1 MDPRQRPTL
10 DRRLGVFKALAWG
23 LVALLVL
30 IYAWLQLVRHGEFKQ
45 LALQQAVKV
54 RPIAAPR
61 GLVLD
66 RNGHRLVDNRRAL
79 HLVVQREDLP
89 ARPEV
94 VEALAQALE
103 LDPAA
108 LARKIQIYRTA
119 GKGRPLVLKE
129 NLDEAGIALA
139 ERVRARFPFLS
150 VEVAPRRVY
159 LGDELAGHALG
170 YVGEVDEELMKAK
183 PGLFR
188 LGETIGKE
196 GFEASGNDR
205 LKGVDG
211 QKRILVDQLGTEVA
225 NFGQEDATAG
235 RSLFLTLD
243 AGLQKIMQ
251 EAYGEEAGAAV
262 VLDLR
267 DGGILAMYSSPS
279 YDPNLFLN
287 RLSQDMVDR
296 YLNNPTRPM
305 VNRAIQ
311 GIYAPGSTFKLLVAL
326 AALEKGIATPQT
338 AVYCAGKK
346 NYYGRDFRCD
356 KPTGHGSLS
365 MVQAIAQSCDVYFY
379 ELASRMDIDD
389 IYATAEKYGL
399 TERTGIDLPREKRT
413 RIPSRAWKR
422 KAVPKDPKWYAG
434 ETISVGIGQGAVGVT
449 PIGLARFYALL
460 GTRGKLVT
468 PHLFY
473 GFRGDQTNA
482 LEPAAPPPFK
492 DTPLDPKH
500 WAVLD
505 EGLREVVQ
513 GGTAGANPF
522 IREIAKLIPFSGKT
536 GTAQVATFVDKAHY
550 ARQAK
555 KFKDHALF
563 AGYAPADRPQIAFA
577 VVVENAGFGSTAAA
591 PIAAKLVKYWF
602 MDRLSNP
609 LPPPRGR
616 MVDPFAPAATPA
628 APAAEGAE

>member
-1 MDPRQRPTL
+1 MDPRQRPL
-10 DRRLGVFKALAWG
+10 LRRRLGVFKAMAWS
-23 LVALLVL
+23 LVALLL
-30 IYAWLQLVRHGEFKQ
+30 IVYAWLQLVRHGEFRQ
-45 LALQQAVKV
+45 LALQQAVKM
-54 RPIAAPR
+54 RPIPAPR

-66 RNGHRLVDNRRAL
+66 RNGNRLVDNRRAL
-79 HLVVQREDLP
+79 HLVIQREDLP
-89 ARPEV
+89 TKSEV
-94 VEALAQALE
+94 VGSLAQALAV
-103 LDPAA
+103 DPES
-108 LARKIQIYRTA
+108 LARKIQSYRSA

-139 ERVRARFPFLS
+139 ERIRARFPFLG

-159 LGDELAGHALG
+159 LGDELAGHVLG

-183 PGLFR
+183 PGVFR

-196 GFEASGNDR
+196 GFEASGNER

-225 NFGQEDATAG
+225 NFGQVDAVPG

-243 AGLQKIMQ
+243 AGLQKVAQ
-251 EAYGEEAGAAV
+251 DALGQEAGAVV

-267 DGGILAMYSSPS
+267 DGGVLAMYSSPS

-296 YLNNPTRPM
+296 YLANNLTRPM

-338 AVYCAGKK
+338 AIFCGGKK
-346 NYYGRDFRCD
+346 NFYGRDFRCD
-356 KPTGHGSLS
+356 KATGHGTLN
-365 MVQAIAQSCDVYFY
+365 MIQAIAQSCDVYFY

-399 TERTGIDLPREKRT
+399 TERTGIDLPQEKRS

-422 KAVPKDPKWYAG
+422 KASPRDPKWYGG

-449 PIGLARFYALL
+449 PMGLARFYALL
-460 GTRGKLVT
+460 ATKGKLLT

-473 GFRGDQTNA
+473 GYRDDQNNA
-482 LEPAAPPPFK
+482 LEPVAVPPPK
-492 DTPLDPKH
+492 DTPLDPKL

-513 GGTAGANPF
+513 NGTAAANPF
-522 IREIAKLIPFSGKT
+522 VREIAKEIPFSGKT

-555 KFKDHALF
+555 SLKDHALF
-563 AGYAPADRPQIAFA
+563 AGYAPCERPQIAFA
-577 VVVENAGFGSTAAA
+577 VVVENAGFGSTSAA
-591 PIAAKLVKYWF
+591 PIAAKLVKYWCV
-602 MDRLSNP
+602 DRLVNP
-609 LPPPRGR
+609 LPPPRGKL
-616 MVDPFAPAATPA
+616 VDPFAPQQAE
-628 APAAEGAE
+628 APE

>member
-1 MDPRQRPTL
+1 M
-10 DRRLGVFKALAWG
+10 AWS
-23 LVALLVL
+23 LVAVLVMV
-30 IYAWLQLVRHGEFKQ
+30 YAWLQLVRHGEFRQ
-45 LALQQAVKV
+45 LALQQAVKI
-54 RPIAAPR
+54 RPIPAPR

-66 RNGHRLVDNRRAL
+66 RNGNRLVDNRRAL
-79 HLVVQREDLP
+79 HLVIQREDLP
-89 ARPEV
+89 AKFEV
-94 VEALAQALE
+94 VAALAMALE
-103 LDPAA
+103 VDADA
-108 LARKIQIYRTA
+108 LARKIQSYRLA

-139 ERVRARFPFLS
+139 ERVRSRFPFLS

-159 LGDELAGHALG
+159 LGDELAGHVLG

-183 PGLFR
+183 PGVFR

-196 GFEASGNDR
+196 GFEASGNER

-225 NFGQEDATAG
+225 NFGQVDAVAG

-243 AGLQKIMQ
+243 AGLQKVAQDAM
-251 EAYGEEAGAAV
+251 GEEAGAVV

-267 DGGILAMYSSPS
+267 DGGVLAMYSSPS

-296 YLNNPTRPM
+296 YLANNLTRPM

-311 GIYAPGSTFKLLVAL
+311 GIYAPGSTFKLLVAI

-338 AVYCAGKK
+338 AIFCGGKK
-346 NYYGRDFRCD
+346 NFYGRDFRCD
-356 KPTGHGSLS
+356 KASGHGTLN
-365 MVQAIAQSCDVYFY
+365 MIQAIAQSCDVYFY
-379 ELASRMDIDD
+379 ELASRLDIDD
-389 IYATAEKYGL
+389 IYETAEKYGL
-399 TERTGIDLPREKRT
+399 TERTGIDLPQEKRT

-422 KAVPKDPKWYAG
+422 KTYPRDPKWYGG

-449 PIGLARFYALL
+449 PLGLARFYALL
-460 GTRGKLVT
+460 ATRGKLLT

-473 GFRGDQTNA
+473 GYRDDQSNA
-482 LEPAAPPPFK
+482 MEPTAPPPFK

-505 EGLREVVQ
+505 EGLQEVVQ
-513 GGTAGANPF
+513 SGTAATNPF
-522 IREIAKLIPFSGKT
+522 VREIARAIPFSGKT

-555 KFKDHALF
+555 SLKDHALF
-563 AGYAPADRPQIAFA
+563 AGYAPRDHPQIAFA

-591 PIAAKLVKYWF
+591 PVAAKIVKYWF
-602 MDRLSNP
+602 QDRLANP
-609 LPPPRGR
+609 LPAPRGKL
-616 MVDPFAPAATPA
+616 VDPFAPQQPG
-628 APAAEGAE
+628 AP

>member
-1 MDPRQRPTL
+1 MDPRQRPL
-10 DRRLGVFKALAWG
+10 LHRRLGVFKAFAWC
-23 LVALLVL
+23 LVASLVL
-30 IYAWLQLVRHGEFKQ
+30 VYAWLQLVRHGEFKQ
-45 LALQQAVKV
+45 LAMQQAVKV

-79 HLVVQREDLP
+79 HLVIQREDLP
-89 ARPEV
+89 TRPEV
-94 VEALAQALE
+94 VEALALALE

-108 LARKIQIYRTA
+108 LARKIQSYRIA

-139 ERVRARFPFLS
+139 ERVRARHPFLS
-150 VEVAPRRVY
+150 VDVAPRRVY
-159 LGDELAGHALG
+159 LGDELAGHVLG

-183 PGLFR
+183 PGVFR

-196 GFEASGNDR
+196 GFEASGNDK

-225 NFGQEDATAG
+225 NFGQADAAPG

-243 AGLQKIMQ
+243 AGLQKVLQ
-251 EAYGEEAGAAV
+251 DAYGEEAGAAV

-287 RLSQDMVDR
+287 RLSQEMVDR

-305 VNRAIQ
+305 LNRAIQ

-356 KPTGHGSLS
+356 KLSGHGTLA

-379 ELASRMDIDD
+379 ELASRMDVDD
-389 IYATAEKYGL
+389 IHATAEKYGL
-399 TERTGIDLPREKRT
+399 TDRTGVDLPQEKRT

-434 ETISVGIGQGAVGVT
+434 ETISVGIGQGAVGTT

-460 GTRGKLVT
+460 ATRGKLLT

-473 GFRGDQTNA
+473 GFRGDQGNE
-482 LEPAAPPPFK
+482 LDPAPVASPK

-500 WAVLD
+500 WSVLD
-505 EGLREVVQ
+505 EGLFEVVRS
-513 GGTAGANPF
+513 GTAQRSALK
-522 IREIAKLIPFSGKT
+522 EIAMAGKT
-536 GTAQVATFVDKAHY
+536 GTAQVAKFVDRAHY
-550 ARQAK
+550 LRQAK
-555 KFKDHALF
+555 HLKDHALF
-563 AGYAPADRPQIAFA
+563 AGYAPHEKPQIAFA
-577 VVVENAGFGSTAAA
+577 VVVENAGFGADMAA
-591 PIAAKLVKYWF
+591 PIAQKLVRYWF
-602 MDRLSNP
+602 IDRLKNP

-616 MVDPFAPAATPA
+616 MVDPFAPVPEV
-628 APAAEGAE
+628 AE

>member
-1 MDPRQRPTL
+1 MDPRHRPIL
-10 DRRLGVFKALAWG
+10 RRRLGVFKAMAWS

-45 LALQQAVKV
+45 LAMQQAVKI
-54 RPIAAPR
+54 RPIPAPR

-79 HLVVQREDLP
+79 HLVIQREDLP
-89 ARPEV
+89 TKPEV
-94 VEALAQALE
+94 IQVLADALE
-103 LDPAA
+103 LDPAV
-108 LARKIQIYRTA
+108 LGRKIQSYRLA

-129 NLDEAGIALA
+129 NLDELGIALA
-139 ERVRARFPFLS
+139 ERIRARFPFLS

-159 LGDELAGHALG
+159 LGDELAGHLLG
-170 YVGEVDEELMKAK
+170 YVGEVDEPLMKAK
-183 PGLFR
+183 PDFYR

-196 GFEASGNDR
+196 GFEASGNDK

-225 NFGQEDATAG
+225 NFGQQDAVTG
-235 RSLFLTLD
+235 RSLFLTID
-243 AGLQKIMQ
+243 AGLQKVAQDAMGQ
-251 EAYGEEAGAAV
+251 EAGAVV

-267 DGGILAMYSSPS
+267 DGGVLAMYSSPS

-296 YLNNPTRPM
+296 YLANNVTRPM

-326 AALEKGIATPQT
+326 TALEKGIISPQT
-338 AVYCAGKK
+338 PIYCAGKK
-346 NYYGRDFRCD
+346 NFYGRDFRCD
-356 KPTGHGSLS
+356 KPTGHGSLA

-379 ELASRMDIDD
+379 ELASRMDVDD
-389 IYATAEKYGL
+389 IYDTAEKYGL
-399 TERTGIDLPREKRT
+399 TERTGIDLPQEKRT
-413 RIPSRAWKR
+413 RIPSRAWKK
-422 KAVPKDPKWYAG
+422 KAAPKDPKWYAG

-449 PIGLARFYALL
+449 PLGLARFYALL
-460 GTRGKLVT
+460 ATKGKIIT

-473 GFRGDQTNA
+473 GFRDDVKNS
-482 LEPAAPPPFK
+482 LEPAPVPPMK
-492 DTPLDPKH
+492 DTALDPKN

-505 EGLREVVQ
+505 EGLHEVVQ
-513 GGTAGANPF
+513 SGTAASNPF
-522 IREIAKLIPFSGKT
+522 IREIAKVTPFSGKT

-555 KFKDHALF
+555 KLKDHALF
-563 AGYAPADRPQIAFA
+563 AGYAPREHPQIAFV

-591 PIAAKLVKYWF
+591 PVAAKMVKYWF
-602 MDRLSNP
+602 ADRLNNP

-616 MVDPFAPAATPA
+616 MVDPFAPQQTE
-628 APAAEGAE
+628 APE

>member
-1 MDPRQRPTL
+1 M
-10 DRRLGVFKALAWG
+10 AWG
-23 LVALLVL
+23 LVALLV
-30 IYAWLQLVRHGEFKQ
+30 IVYAWLQLVRHGEFKQ

-54 RPIAAPR
+54 RPLPAPR

-66 RNGHRLVDNRRAL
+66 RNGYRLVDNRRAL
-79 HLVVQREDLP
+79 HLVIQREDLP
-89 ARPEV
+89 AKPEV
-94 VEALAQALE
+94 VTALAEALE

-108 LARKIQIYRTA
+108 LTRKIQSYRFA

-129 NLDEAGIALA
+129 NLDEAGIAIA

-159 LGDELAGHALG
+159 LGNELAGHVLG

-183 PGLFR
+183 PGVFH

-196 GFEASGNDR
+196 GFEASGNDK

-225 NFGQEDATAG
+225 NFGQIDASAG

-243 AGLQKIMQ
+243 AGLQRVAQ
-251 EAYGEEAGAAV
+251 EALGQEAGAVV

-267 DGGILAMYSSPS
+267 DGGVLAMYSSPS

-296 YLNNPTRPM
+296 YLANSLTRPM
-305 VNRAIQ
+305 VDRAIQ
-311 GIYAPGSTFKLLVAL
+311 GIYAPGSTFKLLIAL

-338 AVYCAGKK
+338 AIFCGGKK
-346 NYYGRDFRCD
+346 NFYGRDFRCD
-356 KPTGHGSLS
+356 KLTGHGTLT

-399 TERTGIDLPREKRT
+399 TERTGIDLPQEKRS
-413 RIPSRAWKR
+413 RIPSRAWKK
-422 KAVPKDPKWYAG
+422 KAFPRDPKWYAG

-449 PIGLARFYALL
+449 PLGLARFYALL
-460 GTRGKLVT
+460 ATRGKLLT

-473 GFRGDQTNA
+473 GFRGDEKSE
-482 LEPAAPPPFK
+482 LEPAPVPSPR
-492 DTPLDPKH
+492 DTGLDPRF
-500 WAVLD
+500 WATLD
-505 EGLREVVQ
+505 EGLYEVVQ
-513 GGTAGANPF
+513 GGTAAASALK
-522 IREIAKLIPFSGKT
+522 EITMVGKT
-536 GTAQVATFVDKAHY
+536 GTAQVATFVDKSHY

-555 KFKDHALF
+555 KLKDHALF
-563 AGYAPADRPQIAFA
+563 AGYAPREKPQIAFA
-577 VVVENAGFGSTAAA
+577 VVVENAGFGASSAA
-591 PIAAKLVKYWF
+591 PIAKKLVQYWF
-602 MDRLSNP
+602 LDRLTNP
-609 LPPPRGR
+609 LPPPRGKL
-616 MVDPFAPAATPA
+616 VDPFAPPTQPEV
-628 APAAEGAE
+628 PE

>member
-1 MDPRQRPTL
+1 MDPRQRPL
-10 DRRLGVFKALAWG
+10 LRRRLGVLKVMAWA

-30 IYAWLQLVRHGEFKQ
+30 VYAWLQLVRHSEFKQ
-45 LALQQAVKV
+45 LAMQQAVKV
-54 RPIAAPR
+54 RPIPAPR

-79 HLVVQREDLP
+79 HLVIQREDLP
-89 ARPEV
+89 MSVEV
-94 VEALAQALE
+94 VASLAEALA
-103 LDPAA
+103 LDPLA
-108 LARKIQIYRTA
+108 LSRKVQAYRLA

-129 NLDEAGIALA
+129 NLDEAGIAIA

-159 LGDELAGHALG
+159 LGDELAGHVLG
-170 YVGEVDEELMKAK
+170 YVGEVDEELMKAR
-183 PGLFR
+183 PGFYH

-196 GFEASGNDR
+196 GFEASGNDK

-211 QKRILVDQLGTEVA
+211 QKRILVDQLGAEVA
-225 NFGQEDATAG
+225 NFGQADAYAG

-243 AGLQKIMQ
+243 AGLQRVAQ
-251 EAYGEEAGAAV
+251 DALGQEAGAVV

-267 DGGILAMYSSPS
+267 DGGVLALYSNPS

-296 YLNNPTRPM
+296 YLANDLTRPM

-326 AALEKGIATPQT
+326 AALEKGIVTPQT
-338 AVYCAGKK
+338 PIYCAGKK
-346 NYYGRDFRCD
+346 NFYGRDFRCD
-356 KPTGHGSLS
+356 KPTGHGTLS

-379 ELASRMDIDD
+379 EVASRMDIDD
-389 IYATAEKYGL
+389 LYATAEKYGL
-399 TERTGIDLPREKRT
+399 TERTGIDLPQEKRT

-422 KAVPKDPKWYAG
+422 KASPRDPKWYAG

-449 PIGLARFYALL
+449 PIGLARFYAMLA
-460 GTRGKLVT
+460 TRGKVLT

-473 GFRGDQTNA
+473 GFRDDQSNEVAT
-482 LEPAAPPPFK
+482 APVQPPK
-492 DTPLDPKH
+492 DTTLDPRI

-505 EGLREVVQ
+505 EGLYEVVK
-513 GGTAGANPF
+513 GGTAAASALK
-522 IREIAKLIPFSGKT
+522 EITMVGKT
-536 GTAQVATFVDKAHY
+536 GTAQVATFVDKSHY

-555 KFKDHALF
+555 KLKDHALF
-563 AGYAPADRPQIAFA
+563 AGYAPREHPQIAFV
-577 VVVENAGFGSTAAA
+577 VVVENAGFGASSAA
-591 PIAAKLVKYWF
+591 PIAKKLVQYWF
-602 MDRLSNP
+602 LDRPQNP

-616 MVDPFAPAATPA
+616 MVDPFAPQQGE
-628 APAAEGAE
+628 APE

>member
-1 MDPRQRPTL
+1 MDPRERPYL
-10 DRRLGVFKALAWG
+10 DRRLGVFKALAWS
-23 LVALLVL
+23 LVAVLVM

-45 LALQQAVKV
+45 LAVQQAVKV

-79 HLVVQREDLP
+79 HLVIQREDLP
-89 ARPEV
+89 TRPDV
-94 VEALAQALE
+94 VDALAVALE
-103 LDPAA
+103 LDPIT

-129 NLDEAGIALA
+129 NLDEASIALA
-139 ERVRARFPFLS
+139 ERVRARFSFLS
-150 VEVAPRRVY
+150 VDVAPRRVY
-159 LGDELAGHALG
+159 LGDELAGHVLG

-235 RSLFLTLD
+235 HSLILTLD
-243 AGLQKIMQ
+243 AGLQKVMQ
-251 EAYGEEAGAAV
+251 DAYGEEAGAAV

-305 VNRAIQ
+305 VNRATQ

-326 AALEKGIATPQT
+326 AGLEKGVFTPQT
-338 AVYCAGKK
+338 VVYCAGKK

-379 ELASRMDIDD
+379 ELASRLDVDD

-399 TERTGIDLPREKRT
+399 TERTGIDLPQEKRT

-422 KAVPKDPKWYAG
+422 KASPKDPKWYAG

-460 GTRGKLVT
+460 ATRGKLVT
-468 PHLFY
+468 PHLFN
-473 GFRGDQTNA
+473 GFRDDQTNG
-482 LEPAAPPPFK
+482 LELVPPPPFK

-505 EGLREVVQ
+505 EGLFEVVRS
-513 GGTAGANPF
+513 GTAAASALK
-522 IREIAKLIPFSGKT
+522 EITMVGKT
-536 GTAQVATFVDKAHY
+536 GTAQVATFVDRAHY
-550 ARQAK
+550 VRQAK
-555 KFKDHALF
+555 YLKDHALF
-563 AGYAPADRPQIAFA
+563 AGYAPHEKPQIAFA
-577 VVVENAGFGSTAAA
+577 VVVENAGFGASSAA
-591 PIAAKLVKYWF
+591 PIAKKLVQYWF
-602 MDRLSNP
+602 VDRLSNP

-616 MVDPFAPAATPA
+616 MVDPFAPAAPA
-628 APAAEGAE
+628 APAPPAEPQGAE

>member
-1 MDPRQRPTL
+1 M
-10 DRRLGVFKALAWG
+10 AWA
-23 LVALLVL
+23 LVALLILV
-30 IYAWLQLVRHGEFKQ
+30 YAWLQLVRHSEFKQ
-45 LALQQAVKV
+45 LAMQQAVKV
-54 RPIAAPR
+54 RPIPAPR

-79 HLVVQREDLP
+79 HLVIQREDLP
-89 ARPEV
+89 TSVEV
-94 VEALAQALE
+94 VASLAEALA
-103 LDPAA
+103 LDPLA
-108 LARKIQIYRTA
+108 LSRKVQTYRLA
-119 GKGRPLVLKE
+119 GKGRPLVLEE
-129 NLDEAGIALA
+129 NLDEAGIAIA

-159 LGDELAGHALG
+159 LGDELAGHVLG
-170 YVGEVDEELMKAK
+170 YVGEVDEELMKAR
-183 PGLFR
+183 PSFYH

-196 GFEASGNDR
+196 GFEASGNDK

-225 NFGQEDATAG
+225 NFGQADATAG

-243 AGLQKIMQ
+243 AGLQRV
-251 EAYGEEAGAAV
+251 AADALGEDAGAVV

-267 DGGILAMYSSPS
+267 DGGVLALYSSPS

-296 YLNNPTRPM
+296 YLANNLTRPM

-326 AALEKGIATPQT
+326 AALEKGVVTPQT
-338 AVYCAGKK
+338 AIYCAGKK
-346 NYYGRDFRCD
+346 NFYGRDFRCD
-356 KPTGHGSLS
+356 KPTGHGTLS

-389 IYATAEKYGL
+389 LYATAEKYGL
-399 TERTGIDLPREKRT
+399 TERTGIDLPQEKRT

-422 KAVPKDPKWYAG
+422 KASPRDPKWYAG

-449 PIGLARFYALL
+449 PIGLARFYAMLA
-460 GTRGKLVT
+460 TKGKVLT

-473 GFRGDQTNA
+473 GFRDDQSNEVETA
-482 LEPAAPPPFK
+482 PVPPPK
-492 DTPLDPKH
+492 DTALDPRI

-505 EGLREVVQ
+505 EGLYEVVK
-513 GGTAGANPF
+513 GGTAAASALK
-522 IREIAKLIPFSGKT
+522 EITMVGKT

-555 KFKDHALF
+555 KLKDHALF
-563 AGYAPADRPQIAFA
+563 AGYAPREHPQIAFV
-577 VVVENAGFGSTAAA
+577 VVVENAGFGASSAA
-591 PIAAKLVKYWF
+591 PIAKKLVQYWF
-602 MDRLSNP
+602 LDRPQNP

-616 MVDPFAPAATPA
+616 MVDPFAPQQVE
-628 APAAEGAE
+628 APE

>member
-1 MDPRQRPTL
+1 MDPRQRPIFR
-10 DRRLGVFKALAWG
+10 RRLGVLKGMAWG
-23 LVALLVL
+23 LVGILVA
-30 IYAWLQLVRHGEFKQ
+30 IYGWLQLVRQGEFKQ
-45 LALQQAVKV
+45 LAMQQAVKI
-54 RPIAAPR
+54 RPIPAPR

-66 RNGHRLVDNRRAL
+66 RNGYRLVDNRRAL
-79 HLVVQREDLP
+79 HLVIQREDLP
-89 ARPEV
+89 TDAQV
-94 VEALAQALE
+94 VASLAAALTF
-103 LDPAA
+103 DPAA
-108 LARKIQIYRTA
+108 LARKIQSYRMA

-129 NLDEAGIALA
+129 NLDDAGIALA
-139 ERVRARFPFLS
+139 ERVRSRFPFLS

-159 LGDELAGHALG
+159 LGDELAGHVLG
-170 YVGEVDEELMKAK
+170 YVGEVDEELMRAK
-183 PGLFR
+183 PGLFH

-196 GFEASGNDR
+196 GFEASGNDK

-225 NFGQEDATAG
+225 SFGQVDAIPG

-243 AGLQKIMQ
+243 AGLQKVAQ
-251 EAYGEEAGAAV
+251 DAFGEEAGAVV

-267 DGGILAMYSSPS
+267 DGGVLAMYSSPS

-296 YLNNPTRPM
+296 YLANSLTRPM
-305 VNRAIQ
+305 VNRPIQ

-326 AALEKGIATPQT
+326 AALEKGVVTPQT
-338 AVYCAGKK
+338 PIYCAGKK
-346 NYYGRDFRCD
+346 NFYGRDFRCD
-356 KPTGHGSLS
+356 KPTGHGMLT

-379 ELASRMDIDD
+379 ELASRLDIDD

-399 TERTGIDLPREKRT
+399 TERTGIDLPHEKRT

-422 KAVPKDPKWYAG
+422 KASPRDPKWYAG

-449 PIGLARFYALL
+449 PLGLARFYALL
-460 GTRGKLVT
+460 ATRGKLLT

-473 GFRGDQTNA
+473 GFRNDQTNA
-482 LEPAAPPPFK
+482 LEPSPVAAPK
-492 DTPLDPKH
+492 DTGLDPRH

-505 EGLREVVQ
+505 EGLYEVVQ
-513 GGTAGANPF
+513 GGTAAANPF
-522 IREIAKLIPFSGKT
+522 VREIAKETPFVGKT

-550 ARQAK
+550 ARQAREL
-555 KFKDHALF
+555 KDHALF
-563 AGYAPADRPQIAFA
+563 AGYAPRDNPQIAFA

-602 MDRLSNP
+602 ADRLKEP
-609 LPPPRGR
+609 LPPPRGK
-616 MVDPFAPAATPA
+616 MVDPFAPQQTE
-628 APAAEGAE
+628 APE

>member
-1 MDPRQRPTL
+1 MDPRQRPQL
-10 DRRLGVFKALAWG
+10 HRRLKVLQVMAWG
-23 LVALLVL
+23 LVALLVTV
-30 IYAWLQLVRHGEFKQ
+30 YAWLQLVRHGEFRQ

-54 RPIAAPR
+54 RPLPAPR

-66 RNGHRLVDNRRAL
+66 RNGYRLVDNRRAL
-79 HLVVQREDLP
+79 HLVIQREDLP
-89 ARPEV
+89 AKSDV
-94 VEALAQALE
+94 IVALAEALE

-108 LARKIQIYRTA
+108 LARKIQSYRLA

-129 NLDEAGIALA
+129 NLDEAGIAVA
-139 ERVRARFPFLS
+139 ERVRARYPFLS

-159 LGDELAGHALG
+159 LGDELAGHVLG
-170 YVGEVDEELMKAK
+170 YVGEVDEELMKAR
-183 PGLFR
+183 PGTFH

-205 LKGVDG
+205 LKGGDG

-225 NFGQEDATAG
+225 NFGQVDAVPG

-243 AGLQKIMQ
+243 AGLQKVAQ
-251 EAYGEEAGAAV
+251 EALGGEAGAVV

-267 DGGILAMYSSPS
+267 DGGVLALYSSPS

-296 YLNNPTRPM
+296 YLANNLTRPM
-305 VNRAIQ
+305 VDRAIQ
-311 GIYAPGSTFKLLVAL
+311 GIYAPGSTFKLLIAL
-326 AALEKGIATPQT
+326 TALEKGVITPQT
-338 AVYCAGKK
+338 QVYCAGKK
-346 NYYGRDFRCD
+346 NFYGRDFRCD

-365 MVQAIAQSCDVYFY
+365 LVQAIAQSCDVYFY
-379 ELASRMDIDD
+379 EVASRLDIDD

-399 TERTGIDLPREKRT
+399 TERTGIDLPQEKRS

-422 KAVPKDPKWYAG
+422 KASPRDPKWYAG

-460 GTRGKLVT
+460 ATRGKLLT

-473 GFRGDQTNA
+473 GFRGDQKSE
-482 LEPAAPPPFK
+482 LEPAPVAPPK
-492 DTPLDPKH
+492 ETGLDPKI

-505 EGLREVVQ
+505 EGLYEVVK
-513 GGTAGANPF
+513 GGTAAASALP
-522 IREIAKLIPFSGKT
+522 EITMVGKT
-536 GTAQVATFVDKAHY
+536 GTAQVATFVDKSHY

-555 KFKDHALF
+555 KLKDHALF
-563 AGYAPADRPQIAFA
+563 AGYAPREKPQIAFA
-577 VVVENAGFGSTAAA
+577 VVVENAGFGASSAA
-591 PIAAKLVKYWF
+591 PIAKKLVQYWF
-602 MDRLSNP
+602 LDRLAHP
-609 LPPPRGR
+609 LPPPRGKL
-616 MVDPFAPAATPA
+616 VDPFAPPVQAE
-628 APAAEGAE
+628 APE

>member
-1 MDPRQRPTL
+1 MDPRHRPVL
-10 DRRLGVFKALAWG
+10 RRRLGVFRGLTWC

-30 IYAWLQLVRHGEFKQ
+30 IYAWLQLVRHSEFKS
-45 LALQQAVKV
+45 LAMQQAVKV
-54 RPIAAPR
+54 RPIPAPR

-89 ARPEV
+89 TKPEV
-94 VEALAQALE
+94 IASLAAALE

-108 LARKIQIYRTA
+108 LTRKIQSYRFA

-129 NLDEAGIALA
+129 NLDEAGIAIA
-139 ERVRARFPFLS
+139 ERIRARYPFLS

-159 LGDELAGHALG
+159 LGDELAGHVLG
-170 YVGEVDEELMKAK
+170 YVGEVDELMMKVK
-183 PGLFR
+183 PDLYR

-196 GFEASGNDR
+196 GFEASGNDK

-225 NFGQEDATAG
+225 NFGQNDAVTG

-243 AGLQKIMQ
+243 AGLQKVAQDAM
-251 EAYGEEAGAAV
+251 GEESGAVV

-267 DGGILAMYSSPS
+267 DGGVLALYSSPS

-296 YLNNPTRPM
+296 YLANSVTRPM
-305 VNRAIQ
+305 VNRATQ

-326 AALEKGIATPQT
+326 AALERGIISPQT
-338 AVYCAGKK
+338 PIYCAGKK
-346 NYYGRDFRCD
+346 NFYGRDYRCD

-365 MVQAIAQSCDVYFY
+365 MIQAIAQSCDVYFY
-379 ELASRMDIDD
+379 ELASRMDVDD

-399 TERTGIDLPREKRT
+399 TERTGIDLPQEKRT
-413 RIPSRAWKR
+413 RIPSREWKR
-422 KAVPKDPKWYAG
+422 AARPKDPKWFAG

-460 GTRGKLVT
+460 ATKGKLLT

-473 GFRGDQTNA
+473 GFRDDQKNS
-482 LEPAAPPPFK
+482 LEPAPVPPMK
-492 DTPLDPKH
+492 DTPLDEKH
-500 WAVLD
+500 WAILD
-505 EGLREVVQ
+505 EGLREVVLN
-513 GGTAGANPF
+513 GTAAANPF
-522 IREIAKLIPFSGKT
+522 IREIAKGTPFSGKT

-555 KFKDHALF
+555 KLKDHALF
-563 AGYAPADRPQIAFA
+563 AGYAPQEHPQIAFA

-591 PIAAKLVKYWF
+591 PVAAKLVKYWF
-602 MDRLSNP
+602 ADRLSNP
-609 LPPPRGR
+609 IPPPRGK
-616 MVDPFAPAATPA
+616 MVDPFAPQQTQPQE
-628 APAAEGAE
+628 APE

>member
-1 MDPRQRPTL
+1 MDPRQHPLLRQ
-10 DRRLGVFKALAWG
+10 RLGVLKVLAWS

-30 IYAWLQLVRHGEFKQ
+30 VYAWLQLVRHGEYRQ

-54 RPIAAPR
+54 RPIPAPR

-79 HLVVQREDLP
+79 HLVIQREDLP
-89 ARPEV
+89 TRPEV
-94 VEALAQALE
+94 VTALAEALLV
-103 LDPAA
+103 DPQA
-108 LARKIQIYRTA
+108 LARKIQSYRLA

-129 NLDEAGIALA
+129 NLDEAGIAVA

-159 LGDELAGHALG
+159 LGDDLAGHVLG
-170 YVGEVDEELMKAK
+170 YVGEVDEELMKGK
-183 PGLFR
+183 PGVFH

-196 GFEASGNDR
+196 GYEASGNDK

-225 NFGQEDATAG
+225 NFGQIDAASG

-243 AGLQKIMQ
+243 AGLQKVAQ
-251 EAYGEEAGAAV
+251 DALGAEAGAVV

-267 DGGILAMYSSPS
+267 DGGVLALYSSPS

-296 YLNNPTRPM
+296 YLANKVTRPM
-305 VNRAIQ
+305 VNRATQ

-326 AALEKGIATPQT
+326 AALEKGIISPTTPI
-338 AVYCAGKK
+338 YCSGRK
-346 NYYGRDFRCD
+346 NFYGRDFRCD

-379 ELASRMDIDD
+379 ELASRMDVDD
-389 IYATAEKYGL
+389 IHATAEKYGL
-399 TERTGIDLPREKRT
+399 TERTGIDLPQEKRT
-413 RIPSRAWKR
+413 RIPSRAWKK
-422 KAVPKDPKWYAG
+422 KAVPRDPKWYAG

-449 PIGLARFYALL
+449 PLGLARFYALL
-460 GTRGKLVT
+460 ATKGKLLT

-473 GFRGDQTNA
+473 GFREDQSDHM
-482 LEPAAPPPFK
+482 EPAAFVPPK

-500 WAVLD
+500 WAILD
-505 EGLREVVQ
+505 EGLYEVVR
-513 GGTAGANPF
+513 GGTAAASALK
-522 IREIAKLIPFSGKT
+522 ELTMVGKT
-536 GTAQVATFVDKAHY
+536 GTAQVATFVDRAHY

-555 KFKDHALF
+555 ALKDHALF
-563 AGYAPADRPQIAFA
+563 AGYAPRENPQIAFA
-577 VVVENAGFGSTAAA
+577 VVVENAGFGASSAA
-591 PIAAKLVKYWF
+591 PIAKKLVQYWF
-602 MDRLSNP
+602 LDRLQHP
-609 LPPPRGR
+609 LPAPRGKL
-616 MVDPFAPAATPA
+616 VDPFAPQQTE
-628 APAAEGAE
+628 AAE

>member
-1 MDPRQRPTL
+1 MDPRQHPLLR
-10 DRRLGVFKALAWG
+10 RRLGALKVMAWG
-23 LVALLVL
+23 LVALLVI
-30 IYAWLQLVRHGEFKQ
+30 IYAWLQLVRHGEFTQ

-54 RPIAAPR
+54 RPIPAPR

-66 RNGHRLVDNRRAL
+66 RNGYRLVDNRRAL
-79 HLVVQREDLP
+79 HLVIQREDLP
-89 ARPEV
+89 TKPEV
-94 VEALAQALE
+94 VATLAGALD

-108 LARKIQIYRTA
+108 LTQKIQIYRLA

-129 NLDEAGIALA
+129 NLDEAGIAIA

-159 LGDELAGHALG
+159 LGDDLAGHVLG

-183 PGLFR
+183 PGVFH

-196 GFEASGNDR
+196 GFEASGNEK
-205 LKGVDG
+205 LKGADG

-225 NFGQEDATAG
+225 NFGQADASAG

-243 AGLQKIMQ
+243 AGLQKVAMD
-251 EAYGEEAGAAV
+251 AMGAEAGAVV

-267 DGGILAMYSSPS
+267 DGGVLALYSAPS

-296 YLNNPTRPM
+296 YLANNVTRPM
-305 VNRAIQ
+305 VNRATQ

-326 AALEKGIATPQT
+326 AALEKGVISPLTPI
-338 AVYCAGKK
+338 YCAGKK
-346 NYYGRDFRCD
+346 NFYGRDFRCD

-379 ELASRMDIDD
+379 ELASRLDIDD

-399 TERTGIDLPREKRT
+399 TERTGIDLPQEKRT

-422 KAVPKDPKWYAG
+422 KASPRDPKWYAG

-460 GTRGKLVT
+460 ATKGKLLT

-473 GFRGDQTNA
+473 GFRDDRSNE
-482 LEPAAPPPFK
+482 LELAPAPPSR
-492 DTPLDPKH
+492 DTPLDPRN
-500 WAVLD
+500 WAILE
-505 EGLREVVQ
+505 EGLYEVVR
-513 GGTAGANPF
+513 GGTAAASALK
-522 IREIAKLIPFSGKT
+522 EITMVGKT
-536 GTAQVATFVDKAHY
+536 GTAQVATFVDRSHY

-555 KFKDHALF
+555 NLKDHALF
-563 AGYAPADRPQIAFA
+563 AGYAPREKPQIAFV
-577 VVVENAGFGSTAAA
+577 VVVENAGFGASSAA
-591 PIAAKLVKYWF
+591 PIAKKLVQYWF
-602 MDRLSNP
+602 LDRPQNP

-616 MVDPFAPAATPA
+616 MVDPFAPQQVE
-628 APAAEGAE
+628 APE

>member
-1 MDPRQRPTL
+1 MDPRQQPL
-10 DRRLGVFKALAWG
+10 LKRRLEVLRVLAWS

-30 IYAWLQLVRHGEFKQ
+30 VYAWLQLVRHGEFHQ
-45 LALQQAVKV
+45 IALQQAVKI

-66 RNGHRLVDNRRAL
+66 RNGNRLVDNRRAL
-79 HLVVQREDLP
+79 HLVIQREDLP
-89 ARPEV
+89 DQPQV
-94 VEALAQALE
+94 VAALAEALLI
-103 LDPAA
+103 DPAA
-108 LARKIQIYRTA
+108 LTRKIQIYRQA

-129 NLDEAGIALA
+129 NLDEAGIAVA

-159 LGDELAGHALG
+159 LGDELAGHVLG

-183 PGLFR
+183 PGLFH

-196 GFEASGNDR
+196 GFEASGNER

-211 QKRILVDQLGTEVA
+211 QRRILVDQLGTEVA
-225 NFGQEDATAG
+225 NFGQVDADAG
-235 RSLFLTLD
+235 RSLYLTLD
-243 AGLQKIMQ
+243 AGLQKVAQ
-251 EAYGEEAGAAV
+251 DALGQEAGAVV

-267 DGGILAMYSSPS
+267 DGGVLALYSAPS

-296 YLNNPTRPM
+296 YLANNVTRPM
-305 VNRAIQ
+305 VNRATQ

-326 AALEKGIATPQT
+326 AALEKGVVTPQT
-338 AVYCAGKK
+338 AIFCGGRK
-346 NYYGRDFRCD
+346 NFYGRDFRCD

-379 ELASRMDIDD
+379 ELASRMDVDD
-389 IYATAEKYGL
+389 IHATAEKYGL
-399 TERTGIDLPREKRT
+399 TERTGIDLPQEKRT

-422 KAVPKDPKWYAG
+422 KAVPRDPKWYAG

-449 PIGLARFYALL
+449 PLGLARFYALL
-460 GTRGKLVT
+460 ATRGKLIT

-473 GFRGDQTNA
+473 GFRDDQNNA
-482 LEPAAPPPFK
+482 LLPEAVPSARQ
-492 DTPLDPKH
+492 TPLDPKH
-500 WAVLD
+500 WAILD
-505 EGLREVVQ
+505 EGLYEVVR
-513 GGTAGANPF
+513 GGTAVASALK
-522 IREIAKLIPFSGKT
+522 ELTMVGKT
-536 GTAQVATFVDKAHY
+536 GTAQVATFVDRSHY

-555 KFKDHALF
+555 RLKDHALF
-563 AGYAPADRPQIAFA
+563 AGYAPRENPQIAFA
-577 VVVENAGFGSTAAA
+577 VVVENAGFGASSAA
-591 PIAAKLVKYWF
+591 PIAKKLVQYWF
-602 MDRLSNP
+602 LERPLNP

-616 MVDPFAPAATPA
+616 MEDPVTPPQAEAP
-628 APAAEGAE
+628 E

>member
-1 MDPRQRPTL
+1 MT
-10 DRRLGVFKALAWG
+10 WS
-23 LVALLVL
+23 LVALLVMV
-30 IYAWLQLVRHGEFKQ
+30 YAWLQLVRHSEFKQ
-45 LALQQAVKV
+45 LAMQQAVKV

-66 RNGHRLVDNRRAL
+66 RNGNRLVDNRRAL
-79 HLVVQREDLP
+79 HLVIQREDLP
-89 ARPEV
+89 TRAEV
-94 VEALAQALE
+94 VALLADALA

-108 LARKIQIYRTA
+108 LARKVQSYRLA

-129 NLDEAGIALA
+129 NLDEAGIAVA

-159 LGDELAGHALG
+159 LGDELAGHVLG

-183 PGLFR
+183 PSVFH

-196 GFEASGNDR
+196 GFEASGNDK
-205 LKGVDG
+205 LKGLDG

-225 NFGQEDATAG
+225 NFGQVDAAAG

-243 AGLQKIMQ
+243 AGLQKVAQ
-251 EAYGEEAGAAV
+251 DALGEEAGAVV

-267 DGGILAMYSSPS
+267 DGGVLALYSSPS

-296 YLNNPTRPM
+296 YLANNLTRPM
-305 VNRAIQ
+305 VNRPIQ

-326 AALEKGIATPQT
+326 AALEKGVVTPQT
-338 AVYCAGKK
+338 VIYCAGKK
-346 NYYGRDFRCD
+346 NFYGRDFRCD
-356 KPTGHGSLS
+356 KPTGHGGLS

-379 ELASRMDIDD
+379 ELASRLDIDD

-399 TERTGIDLPREKRT
+399 TERTGIDLPQEKRT

-422 KAVPKDPKWYAG
+422 KASPRDPKWYAG

-449 PIGLARFYALL
+449 PLGLARFYALIA
-460 GTRGKLVT
+460 TKGKLLT

-473 GFRGDQTNA
+473 GYRGDQTNE
-482 LEPAAPPPFK
+482 LEPAPVPPPR
-492 DTPLDPKH
+492 DTPLDPRN
-500 WAVLD
+500 WAILD
-505 EGLREVVQ
+505 EGLYEVVR
-513 GGTAGANPF
+513 GGTAAASALKD
-522 IREIAKLIPFSGKT
+522 ITMVGKT
-536 GTAQVATFVDKAHY
+536 GTAQVATFVDRAHY
-550 ARQAK
+550 ARQGK
-555 KFKDHALF
+555 KLKDHALF
-563 AGYAPADRPQIAFA
+563 AGYAPREHPQIAFV
-577 VVVENAGFGSTAAA
+577 VVVENAGFGASSAA
-591 PIAAKLVKYWF
+591 PIAKKLVQYWF
-602 MDRLSNP
+602 LDRPRNP

-616 MVDPFAPAATPA
+616 MVDPFAPQQAE
-628 APAAEGAE
+628 APE

>member
-1 MDPRQRPTL
+1 MT
-10 DRRLGVFKALAWG
+10 WS

-30 IYAWLQLVRHGEFKQ
+30 VYAWLQLVRHGEFQQ
-45 LALQQAVKV
+45 LAMQQAVKV
-54 RPIAAPR
+54 RPIPAPR

-79 HLVVQREDLP
+79 HLVIQREDLP
-89 ARPEV
+89 TKPEV
-94 VEALAQALE
+94 VASLAEALF

-108 LARKIQIYRTA
+108 LTRKIQIYRLA

-129 NLDEAGIALA
+129 NLDEAGIAVA
-139 ERVRARFPFLS
+139 ERVRARFPFLG

-159 LGDELAGHALG
+159 LGDELAGHVLG
-170 YVGEVDEELMKAK
+170 YVGEVDEPLMKAK
-183 PGLFR
+183 PDLFH

-196 GFEASGNDR
+196 GFEASGNDK

-225 NFGQEDATAG
+225 NFGQADATAG

-243 AGLQKIMQ
+243 AGLQKVAQ
-251 EAYGEEAGAAV
+251 DAFGSEAGAVV

-267 DGGILAMYSSPS
+267 EGGVLALYSSPS

-296 YLNNPTRPM
+296 YLANNLTRPM
-305 VNRAIQ
+305 VNRATQ

-326 AALEKGIATPQT
+326 AALEKGVATAQT
-338 AVYCAGKK
+338 TIYCAGKK

-356 KPTGHGSLS
+356 KLTGHGSLA

-379 ELASRMDIDD
+379 DLAARMDVDD

-399 TERTGIDLPREKRT
+399 TERTGIDLPQEKRT

-422 KAVPKDPKWYAG
+422 KSYPRDPKWYAG

-449 PIGLARFYALL
+449 PLGLARFYALL
-460 GTRGKLVT
+460 ATKGKLLT

-473 GFRGDQTNA
+473 GFRDDQSN
-482 LEPAAPPPFK
+482 EVVPAPFPSPK
-492 DTPLDPKH
+492 DTPLDPRH
-500 WAVLD
+500 WAILD
-505 EGLREVVQ
+505 EGLFEVVNS
-513 GGTAGANPF
+513 GTATASALK
-522 IREIAKLIPFSGKT
+522 EITMVGKT
-536 GTAQVATFVDKAHY
+536 GTAQVATFVDRAHY

-555 KFKDHALF
+555 HLKDHALF
-563 AGYAPADRPQIAFA
+563 AGYAPRENPQIAF
-577 VVVENAGFGSTAAA
+577 VVVAENAGFGASSAA
-591 PIAAKLVKYWF
+591 PIAKKLVQYWF
-602 MDRLSNP
+602 LDRHQNP
-609 LPPPRGR
+609 MPPPRGK
-616 MVDPFAPAATPA
+616 MVDPFAPPTSPTPPPSEE
-628 APAAEGAE
+628 APE

>member
-1 MDPRQRPTL
+1 MDPRQRPL
-10 DRRLGVFKALAWG
+10 LRRRIGVFKALAWS
-23 LVALLVL
+23 LVAVLVL
-30 IYAWLQLVRHGEFKQ
+30 IYAWLQLVRQGEFSQ

-54 RPIAAPR
+54 RPIPAPR
-61 GLVLD
+61 GLILD

-89 ARPEV
+89 TRPEQIAALA
-94 VEALAQALE
+94 EALG
-103 LDPAA
+103 LDAAA
-108 LARKIQIYRTA
+108 LARKVQSYRQA
-119 GKGRPLVLKE
+119 GKGRPLVLRE
-129 NLDEAGIALA
+129 NLDDSGIALA

-159 LGDELAGHALG
+159 LGDELAGHVLG
-170 YVGEVDEELMKAK
+170 YVGEVDEALMKAK
-183 PGLFR
+183 PDLFR
-188 LGETIGKE
+188 LGEIIGKE

-225 NFGQEDATAG
+225 NFGQVDAVTG

-243 AGLQKIMQ
+243 AGLQKVAQ
-251 EAYGEEAGAAV
+251 DAFGVEAGAAV

-267 DGGILAMYSSPS
+267 DGGVLAMYSSPS

-296 YLNNPTRPM
+296 YLANSETKPM
-305 VNRAIQ
+305 VNRATQ

-326 AALEKGIATPQT
+326 AALEKGIISPSTPI
-338 AVYCAGKK
+338 YCAGKK

-356 KPTGHGSLS
+356 KPTGHGSLA

-379 ELASRMDIDD
+379 ELASRMDVDD
-389 IYATAEKYGL
+389 LYATAEKYGL
-399 TERTGIDLPREKRT
+399 TERTGVDLPQEKRT

-460 GTRGKLVT
+460 ATQGRLFT
-468 PHLFY
+468 PHLFF
-473 GFRGDQTNA
+473 GFRGDQTNL
-482 LEPAAPPPFK
+482 LEPAVPPPAK
-492 DTPLDPKH
+492 QLPMDSRH
-500 WAVLD
+500 WAILD
-505 EGLREVVQ
+505 EGLAEVVLS
-513 GGTAGANPF
+513 GTAGANPF
-522 IREIAKLIPFSGKT
+522 IREIAKQVSFSGKT

-555 KFKDHALF
+555 HLKDHALF
-563 AGYAPADRPQIAFA
+563 AGYAPRHNPQIAFA

-602 MDRLSNP
+602 LDRLANP

-616 MVDPFAPAATPA
+616 LVDPFAPQATEA
-628 APAAEGAE
+628 GE

>member
-1 MDPRQRPTL
+1 MDPRQRPL
-10 DRRLGVFKALAWG
+10 LRRRLGAFKVLTWG
-23 LVALLVL
+23 LVGLLVV
-30 IYAWLQLVRHGEFKQ
+30 IYAWLQLVRHSEFKQ

-79 HLVVQREDLP
+79 HLVIQREDLP
-89 ARPEV
+89 TSPEV
-94 VEALAQALE
+94 IAALAEALF

-108 LARKIQIYRTA
+108 LTRKIQSYRLA

-129 NLDEAGIALA
+129 NLDESGIALA
-139 ERVRARFPFLS
+139 ERVRARYPFLS

-159 LGDELAGHALG
+159 LGDELAGHVLG
-170 YVGEVDEELMKAK
+170 YVGEVDEPMMKAK
-183 PGLFR
+183 PDLYR

-196 GFEASGNDR
+196 GFEASGNDK

-225 NFGQEDATAG
+225 NFGQVDAAAG

-243 AGLQKIMQ
+243 AGLQKVAQ
-251 EAYGEEAGAAV
+251 DALGQEAGAVV

-267 DGGILAMYSSPS
+267 DGGVLALYSSPS

-296 YLNNPTRPM
+296 YLANNLTRPM
-305 VNRAIQ
+305 VNRPIQ

-326 AALEKGIATPQT
+326 AALEKGVVTPQT
-338 AVYCAGKK
+338 VIYCAGKK
-346 NYYGRDFRCD
+346 NFYGRDFRCD
-356 KPTGHGSLS
+356 KPTGHGGLS

-399 TERTGIDLPREKRT
+399 TERTGIDLPQEKRT

-422 KAVPKDPKWYAG
+422 KAAPKDPKWYAG

-449 PIGLARFYALL
+449 PLGLARFYALL
-460 GTRGKLVT
+460 ATRGKLLV

-473 GFRGDQTNA
+473 GFRDNQTNA
-482 LEPAAPPPFK
+482 LELATPPPAK
-492 DTPLDPKH
+492 DTPLDPKL
-500 WAVLD
+500 WAILD
-505 EGLREVVQ
+505 EGLAEVVLN
-513 GGTAGANPF
+513 GTASSNPLV
-522 IREIAKLIPFSGKT
+522 REIAKEIPFSGKT
-536 GTAQVATFVDKAHY
+536 GTAQVATFVDRAHY

-555 KFKDHALF
+555 KLKDHALF
-563 AGYAPADRPQIAFA
+563 AGYAPRDTPQIAFA
-577 VVVENAGFGSTAAA
+577 VVVENAGFGATSAA
-591 PIAAKLVKYWF
+591 PVAAKLVKYWF
-602 MDRLSNP
+602 VDRLQNP

-616 MVDPFAPAATPA
+616 MVDPFAPQQVE
-628 APAAEGAE
+628 APE

>member
-1 MDPRQRPTL
+1 MDPRERPIL
-10 DRRLGVFKALAWG
+10 RRRLGVFKVMAWG

-30 IYAWLQLVRHGEFKQ
+30 VYAWLQLVRQGEFKQ

-54 RPIAAPR
+54 RPLPAPR

-89 ARPEV
+89 AKAEV
-94 VEALAQALE
+94 VASLAEALN

-108 LARKIQIYRTA
+108 LARKVQIYRLA

-159 LGDELAGHALG
+159 LGDELAGHLLG
-170 YVGEVDEELMKAK
+170 YVGEVDEELMKSK
-183 PGLFR
+183 PGQFR

-196 GFEASGNDR
+196 GFEASGNDK

-225 NFGQEDATAG
+225 NFGQVDAVAG
-235 RSLFLTLD
+235 RSLYLTLD
-243 AGLQKIMQ
+243 AGLQKVAQ
-251 EAYGEEAGAAV
+251 DAFGEEAGAAV

-267 DGGILAMYSSPS
+267 DGGVLAMYSSPS

-296 YLNNPTRPM
+296 YLANNVTRPM

-326 AALEKGIATPQT
+326 AALEKGIISPSTPI
-338 AVYCAGKK
+338 YCAGKK

-379 ELASRMDIDD
+379 ELASRMDVDD

-399 TERTGIDLPREKRT
+399 TERTGIDLPQEKRT

-422 KAVPKDPKWYAG
+422 KASPRDPKWYAG

-449 PIGLARFYALL
+449 PIGLARFYAMLA
-460 GTRGKLVT
+460 TRGKVLT

-473 GFRGDQTNA
+473 GFRADQSNE
-482 LEPAAPPPFK
+482 LEPAPVPAPQ
-492 DTPLDPKH
+492 DTPLDAKH
-500 WAVLD
+500 WAILD
-505 EGLREVVQ
+505 EGLAEVVLS
-513 GGTAGANPF
+513 GTAGANPF
-522 IREIAKLIPFSGKT
+522 IREIAKIVPFSGKT

-555 KFKDHALF
+555 KLKDHALF
-563 AGYAPADRPQIAFA
+563 AGYAPREHPQIAFA

-602 MDRLSNP
+602 VDRLSNP
-609 LPPPRGR
+609 LPAPRGK
-616 MVDPFAPAATPA
+616 MIDPFAPEKTE
-628 APAAEGAE
+628 APE

>member
-1 MDPRQRPTL
+1 MDPRQQPLLR
-10 DRRLGVFKALAWG
+10 RRLGVFKGMAWS
-23 LVALLVL
+23 LVALLV
-30 IYAWLQLVRHGEFKQ
+30 IVYAWLQLVRHGEFKQ
-45 LALQQAVKV
+45 LAMQQAVKV
-54 RPIAAPR
+54 RPIPAPR

-79 HLVVQREDLP
+79 HLVIQREDLP
-89 ARPEV
+89 AKPEEV
-94 VEALAQALE
+94 AALAEALA

-108 LARKIQIYRTA
+108 LARKIQIYRLA

-129 NLDEAGIALA
+129 NLDEAGIAIA
-139 ERVRARFPFLS
+139 ERVRARFSFLG

-159 LGDELAGHALG
+159 LGDELAGHVLG
-170 YVGEVDEELMKAK
+170 YVGEVDEEMMMAK
-183 PGLFR
+183 PSLFR

-205 LKGVDG
+205 LKGLDG

-225 NFGQEDATAG
+225 NFGQVDAVAG
-235 RSLFLTLD
+235 RSLYLTLD
-243 AGLQKIMQ
+243 AGLQKVAQ
-251 EAYGEEAGAAV
+251 EAFGDEAGSVV

-267 DGGILAMYSSPS
+267 DGGVLALYSSPS

-296 YLNNPTRPM
+296 YLANNVTRPM
-305 VNRAIQ
+305 VNRATQ

-338 AVYCAGKK
+338 VVYCAGKK
-346 NYYGRDFRCD
+346 NFYGRDFRCD
-356 KPTGHGSLS
+356 KATGHGNLS

-379 ELASRMDIDD
+379 ELASRMDVDD
-389 IYATAEKYGL
+389 IHATAEKYGL
-399 TERTGIDLPREKRT
+399 TERTGIDLPQEKRT

-422 KAVPKDPKWYAG
+422 KASPRDPKWYAG

-449 PIGLARFYALL
+449 PIGLARFFALL
-460 GTRGKLVT
+460 ATKGKLLT

-473 GFRGDQTNA
+473 GFRGDQSNE
-482 LEPAAPPPFK
+482 LELAPVPPQK
-492 DTPLDPKH
+492 DTPLDPKI
-500 WAVLD
+500 WAILD
-505 EGLREVVQ
+505 EGLAEVVQ
-513 GGTAGANPF
+513 SGTAGANPF
-522 IREIAKLIPFSGKT
+522 IREIAKIIPFSGKT

-555 KFKDHALF
+555 KLKDHALF
-563 AGYAPADRPQIAFA
+563 AGYAPREHPQIAFA

-602 MDRLSNP
+602 VDRLANP
-609 LPPPRGR
+609 LPAPRGR
-616 MVDPFAPAATPA
+616 MVDPFAPQPPE
-628 APAAEGAE
+628 APE

>member
-1 MDPRQRPTL
+1 MDPRQRPL
-10 DRRLGVFKALAWG
+10 LRRRLGVFKVLAWS

-30 IYAWLQLVRHGEFKQ
+30 VYAWLQLVRHSEFKQ

-66 RNGHRLVDNRRAL
+66 RNGNRLVDNRRAL
-79 HLVVQREDLP
+79 HLVIQREDLP
-89 ARPEV
+89 TKTDVIASLA
-94 VEALAQALE
+94 EALT

-108 LARKIQIYRTA
+108 LAKKVQSYRLA

-139 ERVRARFPFLS
+139 ERVRARYPFLS

-159 LGDELAGHALG
+159 LGDELAGHVLG

-183 PGLFR
+183 PNLFR

-196 GFEASGNDR
+196 GFEASGNDK

-225 NFGQEDATAG
+225 NFGQADATAG

-243 AGLQKIMQ
+243 AGLQKVAQ
-251 EAYGEEAGAAV
+251 DALGEEAGAVV

-267 DGGILAMYSSPS
+267 DGGVLALYSSPS

-296 YLNNPTRPM
+296 YLANNVTRPM
-305 VNRAIQ
+305 VDRAIQ
-311 GIYAPGSTFKLLVAL
+311 GIYAPGSTFKLLIAI
-326 AALEKGIATPQT
+326 AALEKGVVTPQT
-338 AVYCAGKK
+338 VIYCSGKK
-346 NYYGRDFRCD
+346 NFYGRDFRCD
-356 KPTGHGSLS
+356 KPTGHGGLS

-379 ELASRMDIDD
+379 ELASRLDIDD

-399 TERTGIDLPREKRT
+399 TERTGIDLPQEKRT

-422 KAVPKDPKWYAG
+422 KTYPKDPKWYGG

-449 PIGLARFYALL
+449 PLGLARFYALL
-460 GTRGKLVT
+460 ATRGKLLT

-473 GFRGDQTNA
+473 GFRDDQNNA
-482 LEPAAPPPFK
+482 LEPTPGPPFK
-492 DTPLDPKH
+492 DTPLDPKF
-500 WAVLD
+500 WVVLN
-505 EGLREVVQ
+505 EGLREVVSS
-513 GGTAGANPF
+513 GTASTNPVV
-522 IREIAKLIPFSGKT
+522 REIAREVPFSGKT

-563 AGYAPADRPQIAFA
+563 AGFAPNEHPQIAFV
-577 VVVENAGFGSTAAA
+577 VVVENAGFGATSAA
-591 PIAAKLVKYWF
+591 PVAAKLVKYWCV
-602 MDRLSNP
+602 DRLVNP
-609 LPPPRGR
+609 LPAPRGKL
-616 MVDPFAPAATPA
+616 VDPFAPQQPETP
-628 APAAEGAE
+628 E

>member
-1 MDPRQRPTL
+1 MDPRHQPTL
-10 DRRLGVFKALAWG
+10 RRRLTVFKSLAWG

-30 IYAWLQLVRHGEFKQ
+30 VYAWLQLVRFGEFRQ

-54 RPIAAPR
+54 RPIPAPR

-79 HLVVQREDLP
+79 HLVIQREDLP
-89 ARPEV
+89 TRPEV
-94 VEALAQALE
+94 VAALAEALAVDPLALT
-103 LDPAA
+103 
-108 LARKIQIYRTA
+108 RKIQSYRLA

-159 LGDELAGHALG
+159 LGDELAGHVLG

-183 PGLFR
+183 PGVFR

-196 GFEASGNDR
+196 GFEASGNEK

-225 NFGQEDATAG
+225 NFGQADAVAG
-235 RSLFLTLD
+235 RSLYLTLD
-243 AGLQKIMQ
+243 AGLQKVAQ
-251 EAYGEEAGAAV
+251 DALGEEAGAVV

-267 DGGILAMYSSPS
+267 DGGVLAMYSSPS

-296 YLNNPTRPM
+296 YLANSVTRPM

-326 AALEKGIATPQT
+326 AALEKGVATPQT
-338 AVYCAGKK
+338 VIYCAGKK
-346 NYYGRDFRCD
+346 NFYGRDFRCD
-356 KPTGHGSLS
+356 KPTGHGGLN

-379 ELASRMDIDD
+379 ELASRLDVDD

-399 TERTGIDLPREKRT
+399 TERTGIDLPQEKRT
-413 RIPSRAWKR
+413 RIPSRAWKK

-449 PIGLARFYALL
+449 PMGLARFYALL
-460 GTRGKLVT
+460 ATKGKLLT

-473 GFRGDQTNA
+473 GYRDDLGND
-482 LEPAAPPPFK
+482 LEPAPPPPAR

-500 WAVLD
+500 WLVLD
-505 EGLREVVQ
+505 EGLHEVVQ
-513 GGTAGANPF
+513 SGTASTNPF
-522 IREIAKLIPFSGKT
+522 VREIAREIPFSGKT

-555 KFKDHALF
+555 KLKDHALF
-563 AGYAPADRPQIAFA
+563 AGYAPREHPQIAFA

-591 PIAAKLVKYWF
+591 PIAAKVVKYWCV
-602 MDRLSNP
+602 DRLSNP
-609 LPPPRGR
+609 LPAPRGKL
-616 MVDPFAPAATPA
+616 VDPFTP
-628 APAAEGAE
+628 PQPETPE